1 MFLAADE
8 LDMGEVLA
16 ELAIHPRI
24 INLINIFH
32 LILMHIISFD
42 VFFLLGKTNVILRYC
57 VFCHCSIITFL
68 MTKLIN
74 AYVGNR
80 YFMYD
85 KEVR

>member
-1 MFLAADE
+1 MAADE

-42 VFFLLGKTNVILRYC
+42 VFILVGKTFVILCYWSF
-57 VFCHCSIITFL
+57 VTVLLLLF
-68 MTKLIN
+68 
-74 AYVGNR
+74 Y
-80 YFMYD
+80 
-85 KEVR
+85 